1 MGLQYYDAGSVL
13 IENDVNN
20 LAGSRLSLGF
30 ISLEIKAQ
38 SSHQLVLPGNGIIV
52 LPYIICI
59 YDIDICYGVLICPG

>member
-13 IENDVNN
+13 IENYVNN

-30 ISLEIKAQ
+30 RSLGIKTQ
-38 SSHQLVLPGNGIIV
+38 SSHQSVLPGNGIIV

-59 YDIDICYGVLICPG
+59 CDIDICYRVLI